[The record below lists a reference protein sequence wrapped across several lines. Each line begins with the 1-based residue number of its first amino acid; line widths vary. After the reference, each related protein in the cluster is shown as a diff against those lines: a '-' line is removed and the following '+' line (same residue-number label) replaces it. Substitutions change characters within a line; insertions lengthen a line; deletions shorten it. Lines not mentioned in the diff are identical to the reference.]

1 MRLPFLSCVVGVGI
15 VALTA
20 TASAAGEFQVGVY
33 GGWNGTHNSDVT
45 FTDPD
50 TNWTVQGVPWAGLPF
65 TFDGE
70 APYYGA
76 RVTYWPDSLPN
87 WGFMVDLTHAKVR
100 AKAGATVNYNGT
112 IDGGAV
118 GPGSDQIGNLFSL
131 LEFTDGFTLLT
142 VNGMYR
148 FEPMGRFR
156 PYVGVGLGINIPHV
170 EVEGAGVVP
179 FNRTFDY
186 EFGGMAAQFLAG
198 VDVKLTNR
206 FSLFTEYKF
215 SWAGIDAPMVDGY
228 RIHTNLFTHHVLLG
242 ASVNWGG
249 SD

>member
-1 MRLPFLSCVVGVGI
+1 M
-15 VALTA
+15 TA
-20 TASAAGEFQVGVY
+20 ATSSAAGEFQVGVY

-50 TNWTVQGVPWAGLPF
+50 TNWTLQNVPWLGLSF

-100 AKAGATVNYNGT
+100 ADPNAMVNHSGT
-112 IDGGAV
+112 IDGGAI
-118 GPGSDQIGNLFSL
+118 PASPASIGSMFDL

-142 VNGMYR
+142 VNGIYR
-148 FEPMGRFR
+148 FEPMGRFQ
-156 PYVGVGLGINIPHV
+156 PYLGAGLGINIPHV
-170 EVEGAGVVP
+170 EVDGAGGVP
-179 FNRTFDY
+179 FARTFDY
-186 EFGGMAAQFLAG
+186 EFGGMAAQVLAG
-198 VDVKLTNR
+198 VDVRLTEH
-206 FSLFTEYKF
+206 FSLFSEYKF
-215 SWAGIDAPMVDGY
+215 SWAGINAPMVDGY

-242 ASVNWGG
+242 ASVRFGG
-249 SD
+249 GN